1 MITYKT
7 GNLLHAR
14 VEALVNAVNTVG
26 VMGKGIALQ
35 FKESFPDNFAAYL
48 EAVSSGAF
56 HVGKVLVVPVKAV
69 GMVKFVINFPTKAH
83 WRFPSR
89 IEWIEA
95 GLKSLHE
102 KIREHNILS
111 IALPALGCGNGGLN
125 WDQVRPLIEKELGDL
140 DAEIIIYEPGEGTQR
155 LLAQGEKPSA
165 SPLKDQLSNL
175 ASDRPSE
182 WMANAQFRRQNR
194 HWKKKA
200 VGISQEIL
208 TAMKSRNLSQQELA
222 ERSGISTA
230 EMTGIL
236 MGQMN
241 LTLETISRL
250 EISLQIAIINIP
262 APK

>member
-7 GNLLHAR
+7 GNLLHAG

-26 VMGKGIALQ
+26 VMGNGIALQ
-35 FKESFPDNFAAYL
+35 FKESFPDNFTAYL
-48 EAVSSGAF
+48 AAVNSGSF

-69 GMVKFVINFPTKAH
+69 GTVKFVINFPTKAH

-89 IEWIEA
+89 VEWIKA

-102 KIREHNILS
+102 KIREHNIRS
-111 IALPALGCGNGGLN
+111 IALPALGCGNGGLD
-125 WDQVRPLIEKELGDL
+125 WKQVRPLIEKELSDL

-155 LLAQGEKPSA
+155 LSADGEKPSA
-165 SPLKDQLSNL
+165 SPLKDQLSDL

-182 WMANAQFRRQNR
+182 WMTNVQFRRQNR
-194 HWKKKA
+194 HWLKKA
-200 VGISQEIL
+200 AAISQEIL
-208 TAMKSRNLSQQELA
+208 TAMKSQNLSRQELA

-230 EMTGIL
+230 QMTVIL
-236 MGQMN
+236 KGQEN

-250 EISLQIAIINIP
+250 EISLQIGIINVP
-262 APK
+262 ASK